1 MRCIFSRIGITAIV
15 PFMLLLGGCGWE
27 SLTPPTPGDDN
38 NGEIPSQMHVR
49 IVYECTDC
57 VESEGG
63 TAPLTFKFRAEV
75 TLPDPERDRVL
86 LYSWNFGDGSL
97 GEGGQVRH
105 TYEQPGTYEVRL
117 RVITTSG
124 AEARDMVQ
132 VIVEEPTPPEA
143 KVQRDFAEGA
153 LCSFE
158 RVLPEEIRAGDQ
170 FSVQVTITAKQE
182 IQIAVWEDNVWFP
195 EFRLKHEPS
204 ALWLGIK
211 AGETKVLRYD
221 ANLWKTPQLEG
232 IWMSGTLSCNPGGMN
247 DSEILT
253 LKSLLNVIRE
263 TP

>member
-1 MRCIFSRIGITAIV
+1 MRRIFSQIGIAAIV
-15 PFMLLLGGCGWE
+15 PLTLLLGGCGWE
-27 SLTPPTPGDDN
+27 SLSPPAPGDN
-38 NGEIPSQMHVR
+38 QQEIPSEMIVR

-75 TLPDPERDRVL
+75 ILPDPERDRVL
-86 LYSWNFGDGSL
+86 LYSCNFGDGSL

-124 AEARDMVQ
+124 AEARDMIQ

-143 KVQRDFAEGA
+143 KIQRDFTEGQF
-153 LCSFE
+153 CSFE
-158 RVLPEEIRAGDQ
+158 RVLPEEIHVGHP
-170 FSVQVTITAKQE
+170 FSVQVTLTAKQE

-195 EFRLKHEPS
+195 GFRLQHEPS
-204 ALWLGIK
+204 ALWLGIQ

-221 ANLWKTPQLEG
+221 VDLWKTPQLEG
-232 IWMSGTLSCNPGGMN
+232 VWMSGTLSCNPGGMN

-253 LKSLLNVIRE
+253 LRSLLNVIRE
-263 TP
+263 NP